1 MRAYNVISH
10 QPEVQMRT
18 RVVGLL
24 PFVFVLAASM
34 AAQTVA
40 RTTQKPSCT
49 SGQVLDLKRGQDYII
64 NVCGV
69 GEVGLRGVE
78 PPLGTAVFAGGLVAG
93 RARGGEVL
101 GDRDV
106 GREALAYLSGLLVG
120 KRVTLIQDG
129 WRVGDYSG
137 RQYVYMY
144 APDKTLV
151 NAELI
156 RRGLGYA
163 ERRGFHPKRDEFLA
177 LEEAA

>member
-1 MRAYNVISH
+1 
-10 QPEVQMRT
+10 MRT

-24 PFVFVLAASM
+24 PFVFVIAVSV
-34 AAQTVA
+34 AAQIVA
-40 RTTQKPSCT
+40 PTTPKPSCT
-49 SGQVLDLKRGQDYII
+49 GGQVLDVKRGQDYIV

-78 PPLGTAVFAGGLVAG
+78 PPLGTAVLAGGMAAG
-93 RARGGEVL
+93 RTFGGEVL

-106 GREALAYLSGLLVG
+106 GPEALTYLSGLLVG

-163 ERRGFHPKRDEFLA
+163 DRRGFHPKRDEFLA
-177 LEEAA
+177 LEDAARRGKVGVWAS